1 MYILDYGNSR
11 VQKWY
16 PGASYG
22 TTVVSA
28 TMNAPTGM
36 KFDRFGNIVIAD
48 TSYHRIIS
56 FGLTC
61 RKLLYRWN
69 INLKDLINNIFVNL

>member
-1 MYILDYGNSR
+1 MYVLDFGNSR

-28 TMNAPTGM
+28 TMNGPTGM
-36 KFDRFGNIVIAD
+36 KFDRLGNIVIAD
-48 TSYHRIIS
+48 TSYDRVIS
-56 FGLTC
+56 FGISC
-61 RKLLYRWN
+61 RKLSIFLFK
-69 INLKDLINNIFVNL
+69 INF